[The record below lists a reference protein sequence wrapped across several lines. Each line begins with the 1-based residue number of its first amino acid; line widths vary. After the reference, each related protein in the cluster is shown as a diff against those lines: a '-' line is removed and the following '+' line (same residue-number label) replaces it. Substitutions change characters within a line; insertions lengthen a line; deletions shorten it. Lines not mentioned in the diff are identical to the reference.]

1 MIRCYKDCEHFD
13 IYGYCRKYHK
23 IIRSYNGLYEHPLS
37 FFRIY
42 FQEDTDGPVRITNDD
57 IADIVK
63 VAENYLTDELS
74 KSIVS
79 YYKKHSKLSF
89 RQRKHLVW
97 KLLNDCY
104 EPKKPKEVTLEEGFI
119 QIED

>member
-1 MIRCYKDCEHFD
+1 M
-13 IYGYCRKYHK
+13 
-23 IIRSYNGLYEHPLS
+23 
-37 FFRIY
+37 
-42 FQEDTDGPVRITNDD
+42 RITNDD